1 MNRRQFLSTL
11 AAAPLARAA
20 DNKPN
25 VIVILADDLGWGDIG
40 CYGSDLP
47 TPNIDSIAKNGT
59 RFTDAHVSC
68 PYCSPTRAGLMTG
81 RYQTHF
87 GHEFNPGPAEQAVD
101 NFGLPLTETAMP
113 ARFKALGYRT
123 GMFGKWHLGYREEYR
138 PMRRGFDEFFGF
150 LGGAHSY
157 IDANADSANPIY
169 RGNTKVDKV
178 DYTTDEFT
186 REAVSFIERNK
197 DNPFFVYLPYNAVHA
212 PMQALDKYT
221 ARFPKINDPQ
231 RRIYAGMTA
240 ALDDGVGQVLKT
252 LDRHKLTN
260 KTLVVFLTDN
270 GGPTPGNT
278 SRNGPLR
285 GYKAQ
290 VWEGGLRV
298 PFIMQWPGHIPK
310 GKTFNHPVIALD
322 VLPTVIAAA
331 GAKPDASWKLDG
343 VNLLPHMQA
352 KSKAAPH
359 AQLFW
364 RFGRQWAM
372 REGDWKLLSMGEAPM
387 LFNLA
392 KDIGEKNDLST
403 LEKDR
408 LRTMS
413 AAWEEWNKKNI
424 APLWT
429 PRAADG
435 QKKKKKK
442 KKQA

>member
-1 MNRRQFLSTL
+1 MNRRQFLSAL

-87 GHEFNPGPAEQAVD
+87 GHEFNPGPAEQAVE

-138 PMRRGFDEFFGF
+138 PMRRGFDEFYGF

-157 IDANADSANPIY
+157 IDANADSSNPIY
-169 RGNTKVDKV
+169 RGNTKVDKI

-197 DNPFFVYLPYNAVHA
+197 DNPFFVYLPYNAVHN

-221 ARFPKINDPQ
+221 ARFPKIADPQ

-252 LDRHKLTN
+252 LDKHKLTN
-260 KTLVVFLTDN
+260 KTLVVFFTDN
-270 GGPTPGNT
+270 GGPTLANT

-290 VWEGGLRV
+290 VWEGGLRI
-298 PFIMQWPGHIPK
+298 PFMMQWPGHIPK
-310 GKTFNHPVIALD
+310 GKIVNHPVIALD
-322 VLPTVIAAA
+322 ILPNAAILL
-331 GAKPDASWKLDG
+331 DSINCSW
-343 VNLLPHMQA
+343 A
-352 KSKAAPH
+352 CFKA
-359 AQLFW
+359 
-364 RFGRQWAM
+364 
-372 REGDWKLLSMGEAPM
+372 
-387 LFNLA
+387 
-392 KDIGEKNDLST
+392 
-403 LEKDR
+403 
-408 LRTMS
+408 
-413 AAWEEWNKKNI
+413 
-424 APLWT
+424 
-429 PRAADG
+429 
-435 QKKKKKK
+435 
-442 KKQA
+442 